1 METDKFSSADSAAEI
16 RIGAPERNW
25 PQRSWRSRGYDVAE
39 RLVGGAWFL
48 LLAIVLAHVLMDT
61 IRTIDVDDPGAID
74 WPKLVSRACVLL
86 FYATL
91 SWLIF
96 IRPRPIQR
104 KRGIFP
110 TVLAFVSTY
119 VVWLLPLLPPAQPN
133 PPLQT
138 VSASLLL
145 VGSLAMIYVIVHLG
159 RSFSIVPQARKLV
172 TSGPY
177 AVVRHPLYL
186 AEEIAI
192 LGAALQY
199 AWWASV
205 PFLVVHTTLQ
215 IRRMYYEED
224 LLRSSFPDY
233 ADYARHR
240 SRVIPGVW

>member
-1 METDKFSSADSAAEI
+1 V
-16 RIGAPERNW
+16 
-25 PQRSWRSRGYDVAE
+25 RGYDVAE

-48 LLAIVLAHVLMDT
+48 LLAIVLAHVLLDT
-61 IRTIDVDDPGAID
+61 IRTMRVEEAGAID
-74 WPKLVSRACVLL
+74 WPKLICRASVFL

-91 SWLIF
+91 SWLML
-96 IRPRPIQR
+96 IRPRPIVR

-110 TVLAFVSTY
+110 TVLAFFSTY
-119 VVWLLPLLPPAQPN
+119 VVWLLPLLPPAQPD
-133 PPLQT
+133 PSLQT
-138 VSASLLL
+138 VSASFLL

-177 AVVRHPLYL
+177 AIVRHPLYL
-186 AEEIAI
+186 AEEIATI
-192 LGAALQY
+192 GAALQY

-205 PFLVVHTTLQ
+205 PFLVVHTALQ
-215 IRRMYYEED
+215 IRRMYYEEEI
-224 LLRSSFPDY
+224 LRSTFPDY